1 MSSADPRA
9 VGAKAAARSA
19 LAARRDGMT
28 PDARVT
34 GSAAIC
40 DAAIALLAARVGPG
54 VVVASYAAKGSEV
67 DPAAID
73 QWIGAR
79 GAVIVYPRVVR
90 GERPLA
96 FHAVPR
102 AALEPAG
109 FGLRAP
115 AADSPAIALA
125 DIAVFLVPGLAF
137 DRAGRRLGWGRGHY
151 DATLARAP
159 GALRVG
165 LGFGCQ
171 VVDEVPHEAHD
182 AALHVIITE
191 DATLAV
197 A

>member
-1 MSSADPRA
+1 MLARLRKIFLNPIPWTRGNLLRRR
-9 VGAKAAARSA
+9 GATVIAAPAISMVP
-19 LAARRDGMT
+19 LPDDG
-28 PDARVT
+28 R
-34 GSAAIC
+34 G
-40 DAAIALLAARVGPG
+40 
-54 VVVASYAAKGSEV
+54 ASHVSGG
-67 DPAAID
+67 AID
-73 QWIGAR
+73 DPG
-79 GAVIVYPRVVR
+79 